1 MIDFIFM
8 SVAKAWNEMTGT
20 RVRLNK
26 AVTERAK
33 DLKLFSSIYLARF
46 IVWRELRRRR
56 KQEKILT

>member
-8 SVAKAWNEMTGT
+8 SVAKAWNETTVT

-33 DLKLFSSIYLARF
+33 DLKLLSSLYLARF

-56 KQEKILT
+56 KREKVLT

>member
-8 SVAKAWNEMTGT
+8 FVAEVWNETTGT
-20 RVRLNK
+20 LARLNK
-26 AVTERAK
+26 ATIERAK
-33 DLKLFSSIYLARF
+33 DLKLLSSIYLARF